1 LRVQKLITEHTFLRF
16 LIPQSASRNLQW
28 ITPSLT
34 VGLLP
39 RRRDGSLE
47 HRLKN
52 LMATDELTSYSA
64 SKLAQLIKTRVVS
77 PVEVMQAHLQR
88 IEQVNPALNAIV
100 TLAPDA
106 IERAHIAQMQVMSGN
121 DLGPLHGVPI
131 TIKDTIETARLRT
144 TFGSKL
150 RAGFVPDN
158 DAAVVARLKAAGA
171 IVLGKTNTPEF
182 AIPYETENAVFGR
195 TNNPRDLSRTA
206 GGSSGGE
213 AAAIAA
219 HLSPAGLGSDLSGS
233 IRVPAHFCGIT
244 GLKPTSG
251 RVPMQGHV
259 PQAIGSLALG
269 ACIGPMA
276 RSVEDLRLLFN
287 AIADPCHSSANREAS
302 QAFDRKDD
310 SAIRGLSIGWYADD
324 GVVPVTAETS
334 TAVRSVAALLNGMKA
349 ATAESVPP
357 GVLEGSRLW
366 VEMFSQSSLE
376 QLREFCQG
384 HEDEMGPAVQALLVA
399 VPISAAEGQLRL
411 TAALEE
417 RERLRHDLLRWME
430 RHSIIIAPVGS
441 TPAFAHGARRVE
453 ADGKSISVFRAFS
466 YSQTYNVFDLPVV
479 TVPVAHSLAGLPIG
493 VQIIGRPFE
502 EELVLAVAAVVEREI
517 SGWQGPPGKV

>member
-1 LRVQKLITEHTFLRF
+1 
-16 LIPQSASRNLQW
+16 
-28 ITPSLT
+28 
-34 VGLLP
+34 
-39 RRRDGSLE
+39 
-47 HRLKN
+47 
-52 LMATDELTSYSA
+52 MAIDDLTSYSA
-64 SKLAQLIKTRVVS
+64 TKLARLIKTRVVS

-88 IEQVNPALNAIV
+88 IEQVNPALNAFV

-106 IERAHIAQMQVMSGN
+106 MERAHIAEIEVISGN

-131 TIKDTIETARLRT
+131 TIKDTIETAGLRT

-150 RAGFVPDN
+150 RAEFVPKN
-158 DAAVVARLKAAGA
+158 DAAAVTRLKAAGA
-171 IVLGKTNTPEF
+171 IVLGKTNTPEL

-195 TNNPRDLSRTA
+195 TNNPHDLSRTA

-259 PQAIGSLALG
+259 PQAIGPLAEG

-276 RSVEDLRLLFN
+276 RSVADLRILFN
-287 AIADPCHSSANREAS
+287 AIADPGHSSANSETA
-302 QAFDRKDD
+302 QAVDRNDD
-310 SAIRGLSIGWYADD
+310 SVIRGLNIGWYADD

-334 TAVRSVAALLNGMKA
+334 IAVRSVVALFDGMRA
-349 ATAESVPP
+349 STSESLPP

-366 VEMFSQSSLE
+366 VEMFSQSSLD
-376 QLREFCQG
+376 QLREFCRG
-384 HEDEMGPAVQALLVA
+384 HEDEMGPAVQALLA
-399 VPISAAEGQLRL
+399 AAPISATEAQSRL
-411 TAALEE
+411 ASALDE
-417 RERLRHDLLRWME
+417 RRRLRHALLQWME
-430 RHSIIIAPVGS
+430 RHPIIIAPVGS
-441 TPAFAHGARRVE
+441 TPAFAHGTRRVE
-453 ADGKSISVFRAFS
+453 VEGKSISVFRAFS

-479 TVPVAHSLAGLPIG
+479 TVPVAHSVEGLPIG

-502 EELVLAVAAVVEREI
+502 EDLVLAVAAFVEGEI
-517 SGWQGPPGKV
+517 AILAT